1 MKYLTNL
8 DLNKNELQNVV
19 IQTLATAPSSGKL
32 GQIYYNSTDKVLY
45 QHDGTA
51 WKAVGKTVTYE
62 MSFGELAS
70 NTVPINLIDSDG
82 ITETINLKGAGGATL
97 SLSENTL
104 TITTANTN
112 TTYTFTGAASA
123 SNYKIT
129 ITPSSGSAQTIT
141 IPLATATAAGLL
153 SPADKKKLD
162 KLPYSIY
169 MDLVNGK
176 LNVGLED
183 AEGMISQGS
192 NDVVNPVSPLYFD
205 EPLLAGS
212 GYQLRIN
219 VDSSMSASSINPVQ
233 NKVVKSYVD
242 NAIAN
247 LPEEQFL
254 DLTKTEFVENFTWS
268 NTTYP
273 GSTNPN
279 LNGKPVLVLALKDED
294 GNVAYSFINLEDLID
309 VYTGTSPITVSGNT
323 ISHANSG
330 VTAGSVGPTANVT
343 PRFGST
349 FNVPQVTVDSKGHV
363 IYQSSRTVKM
373 PNAIATQ
380 SADGLLSASDK
391 EKLDGT
397 YKVGRATGTI
407 PATGTTVNIDMPNAS
422 CEPINVTAF
431 PSGELD
437 PVLIDWYPDGD
448 GTVCCSIS
456 EAYGKSIFVQ
466 VFWMELEL

>member
-1 MKYLTNL
+1 MCL
-8 DLNKNELQNVV
+8 E
-19 IQTLATAPSSGKL
+19 I
-32 GQIYYNSTDKVLY
+32 
-45 QHDGTA
+45 
-51 WKAVGKTVTYE
+51 VGKSPVN
-62 MSFGELAS
+62 A
-70 NTVPINLIDSDG
+70 NLNLEES
-82 ITETINLKGAGGATL
+82 TI
-97 SLSENTL
+97 E
-104 TITTANTN
+104 
-112 TTYTFTGAASA
+112 FEV
-123 SNYKIT
+123 
-129 ITPSSGSAQTIT
+129 
-141 IPLATATAAGLL
+141 
-153 SPADKKKLD
+153 D
-162 KLPYSIY
+162 
-169 MDLVNGK
+169 
-176 LNVGLED
+176 
-183 AEGMISQGS
+183 
-192 NDVVNPVSPLYFD
+192 
-205 EPLLAGS
+205 
-212 GYQLRIN
+212 
-219 VDSSMSASSINPVQ
+219 VDSSMSASSANPVQ
-233 NKVVKSYVD
+233 NKVVKLYVD

-254 DLTKTEFVENFTWS
+254 DLAKTEFVENFTWS